1 MNPALN
7 REASEARAADL
18 RRRAGRD
25 AIALA
30 AMGAARRESANT
42 LASIIR
48 AVRPSLHSRRIRR
61 RVPRVLAAD
70 RVLSNPSHPPSRGER
85 GAVRHAR

>member
-7 REASEARAADL
+7 REASEAQAADL

-30 AMGAARRESANT
+30 AMRASGREPANT

-48 AVRPSLHSRRIRR
+48 AGRRALHSCRIRR
-61 RVPRVLAAD
+61 RLPRVVAAD
-70 RVLSNPSHPPSRGER
+70 RVLSNRSEPPSQGER